1 MLSYLFGQRRRAM
14 LTVMAYILLLA
25 CGIGWTTFSFIQER
39 EEVMVRNISLFLKS
53 AVLDQAHE
61 IASHFQYKLL
71 RMHMI
76 AQELTLVDNGKLS
89 RKSLNSFKGRLMA
102 DNFFVADVHGRVWGY
117 AELPAD
123 ILEYPYFRQVMSGR
137 AAVSQLIEDANG
149 ETYVVLAVP
158 ILLENQSIG
167 CMGAIYR
174 RTHFTAFFQL
184 TSFLSAEGVILLTSD
199 GNIVGA
205 PPGGPEATRYLL
217 ELYRRHMPADERVS
231 FAESAWVAPVTDS
244 RGSKVYLCVG
254 SLTFNGWRVATAISG
269 KALPL
274 DFSGGAQA
282 MSNLFVRLGMF
293 FILSILF
300 TVVSMRGIFA
310 RRMDDLAREARTD
323 RLTGLLNRTAFES
336 RVDAELANSGKGL
349 LAVFDLDNF
358 KHVNDAHGH
367 PAGDS
372 VIAQIGGILRASLP
386 EDAICARLGG
396 DEFLV
401 FLPGCAASEEGLPH
415 MERLMDAIRGD
426 ALLCRYG
433 VTASMGICAAP
444 PDGGVFRKLYSCA
457 DIALYA
463 SKRYGRDRISSY
475 GQVQATPLPPL
486 LP

>member
-14 LTVMAYILLLA
+14 LTVMAYIIFFM
-25 CGIGWTTFSFIQER
+25 CGIGWSVVSFIQDR
-39 EEVMVRNISLFLKS
+39 EAIMVHNISLFLKRG
-53 AVLDQAHE
+53 VLDQAHE
-61 IASHFQYKLL
+61 VASHFQYKLL
-71 RMHMI
+71 GMHMI
-76 AQELTLVDNGKLS
+76 AQDIAQSGERELGPE
-89 RKSLNSFKGRLMA
+89 SLRFCEGRIMA
-102 DNFFVADVHGRVWGY
+102 DNFFVADIHGRAWGHSRLPVGLLAHSY
-117 AELPAD
+117 AEH
-123 ILEYPYFRQVMSGR
+123 VMYGR
-137 AAVSQLIEDANG
+137 AIVSHLLEDADG
-149 ETYVVLAVP
+149 EAYVVLTAP
-158 ILLENQSIG
+158 IMQGNRIMG
-167 CMGAIYR
+167 CVGAIYR
-174 RTHFTAFFQL
+174 RANFTPFFPL
-184 TSFLSAEGVILLTSD
+184 TSFLSNEGVILLTED
-199 GNIVGA
+199 GRLIGA
-205 PPGGPEATRYLL
+205 PLGGPDALNYFL
-217 ELYRRHMPADERVS
+217 ELYRQYVTPDHPALFE
-231 FAESAWVAPVTDS
+231 EKAWVAPVTDS
-244 RGSKVYLCVG
+244 RGRKAYLCVG
-254 SLTFNGWRVATAISG
+254 NLPFNGWRVATVISS
-269 KALPL
+269 KDLPL
-274 DFSGGAQA
+274 DFSGGADA
-282 MSNLFVRLGMF
+282 MRDLFIRLGIF
-293 FILSILF
+293 FVLSMLF

-323 RLTGLLNRTAFES
+323 TLTGLLNRTAFES
-336 RVDAELANSGKGL
+336 RVDAELAVSGKGL

-386 EDAICARLGG
+386 EDAVCARLGG

-463 SKRYGRDRISSY
+463 SKRCGRDRISSY

>member
-14 LTVMAYILLLA
+14 LTVMAYIIFFM
-25 CGIGWTTFSFIQER
+25 CGIGWSVVSFIQDR
-39 EEVMVRNISLFLKS
+39 EAIMVHNISLFLKRG
-53 AVLDQAHE
+53 VLDQAHE
-61 IASHFQYKLL
+61 VASHFQYKLL
-71 RMHMI
+71 GMHMI
-76 AQELTLVDNGKLS
+76 AQDIAQSGERELGPE
-89 RKSLNSFKGRLMA
+89 SLRFCEGRIMA
-102 DNFFVADVHGRVWGY
+102 DNFFVADIHGRAWGHSRLPVGLLAHSY
-117 AELPAD
+117 AEH
-123 ILEYPYFRQVMSGR
+123 VMYGR
-137 AAVSQLIEDANG
+137 AIVSHLLEDADG
-149 ETYVVLAVP
+149 EAYVVLTAP
-158 ILLENQSIG
+158 IMQGNRIMG
-167 CMGAIYR
+167 CVGAIYR
-174 RTHFTAFFQL
+174 RANFTPFFPL
-184 TSFLSAEGVILLTSD
+184 TSFLSNEGVILLTED
-199 GNIVGA
+199 GRLIGA
-205 PPGGPEATRYLL
+205 PLGGPDALNYFL
-217 ELYRRHMPADERVS
+217 ELYRQYVTPDHPALFE
-231 FAESAWVAPVTDS
+231 EKAWVAPVTDS
-244 RGSKVYLCVG
+244 RGRKAYLCVG
-254 SLTFNGWRVATAISG
+254 NLPFNGWRVATVISS
-269 KALPL
+269 KDLPL
-274 DFSGGAQA
+274 DFSGGAEA
-282 MSNLFVRLGMF
+282 MRDLFIRLGIF
-293 FILSILF
+293 FVLSMLF

-323 RLTGLLNRTAFES
+323 TLTGLLNRTAFES
-336 RVDAELANSGKGL
+336 RVDAELAVSGKGL

-386 EDAICARLGG
+386 EDAVCARLGG

-444 PDGGVFRKLYSCA
+444 PDDGVFRKLYSCA

-463 SKRYGRDRISSY
+463 SKRCGRDRISSY